1 MDREPD
7 VLQSMGLKRVGHD
20 WVTEL
25 NSTELNKSISNRLL
39 CSSAG
44 KESPCNA
51 GDPGLIPRLGKSAG
65 EEIGYP
71 LQYSWF
77 LWWLTWLRILLK
89 CERTGFHPWVG
100 KIPWRRER
108 LPTLVFW
115 PGEFQGLYSLW
126 GRNKLDMTE
135 QLSLSHFM
143 HNYYFKYLHYLKKIF
158 FSHESSSSQ

>member
-115 PGEFQGLYSLW
+115 PREFHGLHSGSPLH
-126 GRNKLDMTE
+126 GVANSQT
-135 QLSLSHFM
+135 QLSNFQFHFSV
-143 HNYYFKYLHYLKKIF
+143 NK
-158 FSHESSSSQ
+158 